1 MGGAG
6 GCGQQEGMAR
16 RPRRRVGLE
25 GSDPEG
31 Q

>member
-16 RPRRRVGLE
+16 RPRRRVGLK
-25 GSDPEG
+25 GSEG